1 MCSQVDWVIAV
12 AVANGADPQ
21 VVAAAFTGALDNY
34 IRSSEFP
41 SDLLKESS
49 LFTGATITNIVTPTT
64 TVSAP
69 SGVRKRDH
77 G

>member
-1 MCSQVDWVIAV
+1 MNWVIAV

-21 VVAAAFTGALDNY
+21 VVAAAFTGALDDY
-34 IRSSEFP
+34 IGSSEFP

-49 LFTGATITNIVTPTT
+49 LFTGVAITNIVTPTT
-64 TVSAP
+64 IVSAP
-69 SGVRKRDH
+69 SGVGTKDH